1 MFDVMLPKSLDSEQT
16 VLGAILIN
24 RMQDELVI
32 SAFESLVAGDFF
44 EPKNQAVFE
53 GIKQLVTEDKPVE
66 APSLADI
73 IPKYT
78 RYIAELMANAPGWG
92 TIDFYAKIVKEKSIE
107 RRMIKACQ
115 DSIIALSSGM
125 AHAEKLNESNKLMAD
140 VDGHI
145 TKTQGVWMKDMVN
158 TVLNRVDRLLNEK
171 EVSGLKTGY
180 TELDRV
186 IGGFEP
192 GELITL
198 GARTSIG
205 KSTLATN
212 IAENISRAGGNVLY
226 LSFEMSPEEITGR
239 VICSQGRVTNTILRN
254 PAQVD
259 QSAWAGLQAGMVKAT
274 DMPIM
279 LQEMSSPTVDQV
291 MQSARAFKRKH
302 GIALLVVD
310 HLHLMSHQ
318 GQSEVQ
324 GIAHTTS
331 RLKGLAI
338 ELGVP
343 VLLVAQLN
351 RGSAKENRM
360 PVITDLRGSGAIEQD
375 SNKIFLIHRDQ
386 ESMPNQALLYIAK
399 NRNGQTGV
407 GITLADSLAYF
418 RFDNAAYG
426 YQEEVY

>member
-1 MFDVMLPKSLDSEQT
+1 MLPKSLDAEQT
-16 VLGAILIN
+16 VLGAVLIN
-24 RMQDELVI
+24 HMKDEVVI
-32 SAFESLVAGDFF
+32 SSFESLDASDFYDI
-44 EPKNQAVFE
+44 KNQEIFE
-53 GIKQLVTEDKPVE
+53 VMRSLYKANKPIE
-66 APSLADI
+66 APMIADL
-73 IPKYT
+73 IPERA

-92 TIDFYAKIVKEKSIE
+92 SVDFYAKIVKQKSFE

-115 DSIIALSSGM
+115 DSIIALSSAM
-125 AHAEKLNESNKLMAD
+125 PHEEKLNEANKNLAD
-140 VDGHI
+140 VDGHM
-145 TKTQGVWMKDMVN
+145 TKTEGVWLKDMMN
-158 TVLNRVDRLLNEK
+158 TVLNRVDRLLNQK
-171 EVSGLKTGY
+171 EISGLKTGY
-180 TELDRV
+180 TELDKV
-186 IGGFEP
+186 IGGFEA

-212 IAENISRAGGNVLY
+212 IAENVSKQGDNVLY

-239 VICSQGRVTNTILRN
+239 VLCSQGRVNNTILRN
-254 PAQVD
+254 PALVE
-259 QSAWAGLQAGMVKAT
+259 QSAWSKLQAGMVKAV

-302 GIALLVVD
+302 GLALLVVD

-351 RGSAKENRM
+351 RGNAKENRM

-407 GITLADSLAYF
+407 GVTLADSLEYF
-418 RFDNAAYG
+418 RFDNAALSH
-426 YQEEVY
+426 Q